1 MEEKDKDLK
10 DALQKLEKCCPGS
23 TRVSHM
29 QTASAEL
36 HKALLKLDQA
46 RTREKRLR
54 EESDALLEGM
64 DIIKNSESI
73 QDAFKKVLE
82 ILKRIIEF
90 DEAFV
95 LREST
100 GGNLSSVV
108 SSSPQFENIVWKP
121 GPMVKHVL
129 SGISSNIRNIN
140 YSGAWHEQPVEVRRD
155 VKSAL
160 HIPFSTAMENAMLVC
175 TSRKEDFFNKSHMQ
189 LLERF
194 APLVGQALYNLKMS
208 ERLND
213 EIARRKETE
222 ERLGEALTN
231 IQNSRADN
239 AIGAVVKGQ

>member
-10 DALQKLEKCCPGS
+10 EALQKLEKCCPGS

-29 QTASAEL
+29 QTASTEL

-46 RTREKRLR
+46 RNREKCLR

-108 SSSPQFENIVWKP
+108 SSSPQFENVVWYP
-121 GPMVKHVL
+121 GAMLKHVL
-129 SGISSNIRNIN
+129 AGSPANIRNIN
-140 YSGAWHEQPVEVRRD
+140 YSSDWHELPAEVRRH
-155 VKSAL
+155 VTSAL
-160 HIPFSTAMENAMLVC
+160 HIPLKTAMENALLVC
-175 TSRKEDFFNKSHMQ
+175 TSRQEDFFKKSHIL

-194 APLVGQALYNLKMS
+194 APLAGQALYNLKMN
-208 ERLND
+208 EILND

-222 ERLGEALTN
+222 ERLGESLRELARL
-231 IQNSRADN
+231 
-239 AIGAVVKGQ
+239 KGGC